1 MKWAWHLSNPTKAT
15 QLLSSKSQRKKY
27 TLFHET
33 MKILKKK
40 FIYAIFQKVCVGTLT
55 VSMLNDSSLINH
67 CACCFCPNF
76 FLSYFHGPQLIDRVP
91 NELKNQDFLLHLKPW
106 KSSKTCRTFG
116 TYTKLQPGLKLSKLF
131 SWGRNNH
138 FGVVMILIIF
148 CLFPLAQ
155 IGYDPHCPK
164 LPKLP
169 AHPQKA
175 HTSPIL
181 KTPDPMKYFF

>member
-1 MKWAWHLSNPTKAT
+1 M
-15 QLLSSKSQRKKY
+15 
-27 TLFHET
+27 
-33 MKILKKK
+33 
-40 FIYAIFQKVCVGTLT
+40 TLT
-55 VSMLNDSSLINH
+55 ADH
-67 CACCFCPNF
+67 CDCCFCPNF
-76 FLSYFHGPQLIDRVP
+76 FLCCFHGPQLIDRVP

-169 AHPQKA
+169 AHPQEA

-181 KTPDPMKYFF
+181 KNSKFYEILLIQWKT

>member
-1 MKWAWHLSNPTKAT
+1 MLSQNI
-15 QLLSSKSQRKKY
+15 RY
-27 TLFHET
+27 FCLFL
-33 MKILKKK
+33 KCLKK
-40 FIYAIFQKVCVGTLT
+40 
-55 VSMLNDSSLINH
+55 
-67 CACCFCPNF
+67 CCFCPDF
-76 FLSYFHGPQLIDRVP
+76 FLCCFHGPQLIDRVP

-169 AHPQKA
+169 AHPQEA

-181 KTPDPMKYFF
+181 KTSKSYEILSIQYKT